1 MKLQYKAA
9 GLMIFIGVF
18 VLLLLTIFYSRQ
30 NRQVL
35 LKKELQNIQSISEE
49 IAHHMDSHL
58 KANAAIAGTL
68 SSAEI
73 IRNALL
79 KSNSEFDTL
88 SETDRRNKIKGRN
101 RQWEAAKDI
110 NDSLIQKYLTNST
123 AEFLKQQQIILPGFY
138 GEIFLTN
145 RYGVMIASTGKLTT
159 LAHAHKYWWKASY
172 HDGVGRVF
180 FDDRGFDSSVEGYVI
195 GVVVPVKSGN
205 EIIGILKCNINI
217 MGPITD
223 IIEEFELRNPGQI
236 KIVRTKGLV
245 VSEKGKIPLSY
256 SLPENFIQ
264 HIQAKKV
271 GSKLLEGKI
280 KNELIA
286 FSPVNVTLGSEKYGF
301 GGSYESV
308 DHIEGNKGEAW
319 HIFITLDED
328 TFVKEAN
335 NTTRLLIMVGFIF
348 VTVTSLIALF
358 LGKWIA
364 NPLVMLADATQK
376 ISEGHLDT
384 RIGVVSKDEIGI
396 LAKAFNNMMEN
407 LENTLTS
414 RDNLAKEIELRKKA
428 EDALQKAYDGLETKV
443 EERSSEL
450 VITNKQLLTEIDDRK
465 SAEKRLRGSEERF
478 KKGILHAPYQVMIH
492 AEGKILQLSESWTEI
507 TGYTIEDI
515 PTIEEWT
522 KRAYTDIN
530 LKSKMMSHI
539 SKLYDLVENEKIH
552 EGESSIKT
560 KSGEIRIWD
569 FSTASLGVL
578 PDGKR
583 ASISMA
589 IDVTDRKQLEEL
601 LRQTQ
606 KMESLGTLAGGI
618 AHDFNTLIGT
628 ILGYTEVISDD
639 ISKDSPIQEDL
650 KAVAKVANRAKTL
663 VKQIRDFSQPKSI
676 EKKPIDIIL
685 TVRNSIDFVKTL
697 MPKTIKIVE
706 KYGIKEQII
715 NANEDQINQVL
726 VNLCTNAGDFMENH
740 QGTLEIALEKISTKE
755 ATIPIFDIKPGEYIK
770 LSISD
775 NGYGIEA
782 DVIDRVFDPYFTT
795 KAFGKGSG
803 LGLSVVHGIVKS
815 HQGHVLVDSRLG
827 KGTTFTILLPT
838 IK

>member
-271 GSKLLEGKI
+271 GSRLVEGKN